1 MEKLFILHR
10 LINKWK
16 KIVTASI
23 RSLSHT
29 VKRNIVIF
37 SCSGTLYEHFTR
49 ERTRFSCAD
58 DRIGSSFLK
67 CLVKCDFDNCMPP
80 FISTRF
86 HSCVKTDDLF
96 NSSIENINNVIW
108 ISASNSFWPVHLN
121 VQLRI
126 SLLQFKID
134 YNTKICI
141 IKY

>member
-1 MEKLFILHR
+1 MLEKLFILHR

-16 KIVTASI
+16 KIATASI
-23 RSLSHT
+23 RSLSHA

-49 ERTRFSCAD
+49 EQTRFSRAN

-80 FISTRF
+80 FISTR
-86 HSCVKTDDLF
+86 SYVKSDDLF

-126 SLLQFKID
+126 SFVTI
-134 YNTKICI
+134 
-141 IKY
+141 